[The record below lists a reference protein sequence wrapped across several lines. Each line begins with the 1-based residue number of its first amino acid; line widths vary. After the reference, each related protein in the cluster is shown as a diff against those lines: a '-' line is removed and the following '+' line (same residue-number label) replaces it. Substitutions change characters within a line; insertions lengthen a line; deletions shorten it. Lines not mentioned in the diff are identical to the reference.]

1 MNENIL
7 DKLKNELIDYNY
19 TEDIINIPIGS
30 HLKYVSKKNLVKKS
44 GILKEIKD
52 ETILELRVFKTKWFI
67 YTDKYYIF
75 YKKIVKNK
83 FKKILEDLVKS
94 DFIVVRNSTA

>member
-1 MNENIL
+1 MNNKNIL
-7 DKLKNELIDYNY
+7 DKIKDELIDYNY
-19 TEDIINIPIGS
+19 TEDILNIPIGC
-30 HLKYVSKKNLVKKS
+30 HLKYVSKKNFIKKS

-52 ETILELRVFKTKWFI
+52 ETILELRVFKTRWFI

-83 FKKILEDLVKS
+83 FKKILEDLVKN
-94 DFIVVRNSTA
+94 DFKIIKN